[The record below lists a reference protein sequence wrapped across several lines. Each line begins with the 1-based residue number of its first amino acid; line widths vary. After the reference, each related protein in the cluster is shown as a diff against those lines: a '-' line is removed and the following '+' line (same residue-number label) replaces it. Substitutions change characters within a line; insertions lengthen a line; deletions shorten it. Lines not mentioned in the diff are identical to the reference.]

1 MPLLRRLTSLLGPS
15 QAARELQWIK
25 KHALQARLSVEDL
38 VDRRM
43 RDEPLQYILGTQP
56 FGPLDIRVRAPVL
69 IPRPE
74 TEHWTIKLS
83 EAVSPTPAKPFRLL
97 DIGTGTGC
105 IPLLLCH
112 LWPKGSVSA
121 CGVDVSDDALT
132 LSRENAK
139 AHGFERG
146 PVDLELRNTFQAVRA
161 NILDPAFT
169 TSVDPPYD
177 VVTSNPPYIP
187 FHEYLDLPRSVSRFE
202 DPKAL
207 FGGPMDGLDFY
218 PAIVK
223 VLTQDGFMNRN
234 GIVALEIGH
243 QQGED
248 VHKILKQT
256 GKFKEISIWND
267 PWGKQRTVFAKM

>member
-1 MPLLRRLTSLLGPS
+1 M
-15 QAARELQWIK
+15 
-25 KHALQARLSVEDL
+25 
-38 VDRRM
+38 
-43 RDEPLQYILGTQP
+43 
-56 FGPLDIRVRAPVL
+56 L

-74 TEHWTIKLS
+74 TEYWAIKLS
-83 EAVSPTPAKPFRLL
+83 EAVSPTPAKPFKLL

-112 LWPKGSVSA
+112 LWPKGSVAST
-121 CGVDVSDDALT
+121 GVDVSDDALA

-146 PVDLELRNTFQAVRA
+146 PVDLEPKNTFQAVRA
-161 NILDPAFT
+161 SILDPAFT
-169 TSVDPPYD
+169 TFVDPPYD

-218 PAIVK
+218 PAIAK
-223 VLTQDGFMNRN
+223 VVIQRGFLNE
-234 GIVALEIGH
+234 GGVVALEIGH
-243 QQGED
+243 QQAEE
-248 VHKILKQT
+248 VQKILKQT
-256 GKFKEISIWND
+256 GKFKDIRVWND
-267 PWGKQRTVFAKM
+267 PWGKQRTVFAKT